1 MKAESVVRAIHE
13 GFRRSTYPGD
23 QWLQGSFEGCEPY
36 DEVGPFK
43 GRTDWSA
50 IDPEFLD
57 GHYCALSFFSE
68 AGFRFFIPA
77 YMVADLR
84 DQLKTADP
92 TFHLTHGF
100 SDQSY
105 EEQRDGHARVHRW
118 GKSKLVN
125 PRRYGAISWHDHAR
139 RTLSVFTRE
148 EAQAIVVYLRYK
160 QSLEETRQVGEDR
173 TIEAA
178 LQLFWLERA
187 EAAPAAEDLARQLE
201 EEQKLFRGMEDPTPG

>member
-1 MKAESVVRAIHE
+1 MMQAESVVQAIHE
-13 GFRRSTYPGD
+13 GFRWSTYPGD
-23 QWLQGSFEGCEPY
+23 RWLQGSFEGCEPY
-36 DEVGPFK
+36 DEVGPFE

-57 GHYCALSFFSE
+57 GHYCALGFFSE

-100 SDQSY
+100 SDHSY
-105 EEQRDGHARVHRW
+105 EERRDGRTLVHRW
-118 GKSKLVN
+118 GRSKLVN
-125 PRRYGAISWHDHAR
+125 PRRYGAISWEEHAR
-139 RTLSVFTRE
+139 RNLAVFTRE
-148 EAQAIVVYLRYK
+148 EAQAIVAYLRYK
-160 QSLEETRQVGEDR
+160 QGLEQTREVGEDQ

-187 EAAPAAEDLARQLE
+187 RVAPTAEDLTRQIEEERQL
-201 EEQKLFRGMEDPTPG
+201 LRGAEGQA